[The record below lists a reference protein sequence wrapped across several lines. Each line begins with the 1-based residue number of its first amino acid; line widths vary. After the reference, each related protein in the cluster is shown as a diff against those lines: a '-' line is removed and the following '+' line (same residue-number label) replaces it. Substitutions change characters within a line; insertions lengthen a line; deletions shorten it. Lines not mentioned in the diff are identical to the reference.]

1 MKHLVDVYRTQ
12 LRTTLMA
19 HLQYRAAVV
28 IWLIEMVLEP
38 LVYLIVWGTV
48 ADASGGRLGTYTS
61 GAFAAYY
68 VVFMVVNHLTFT
80 WIMWEYEYRVRQG
93 TFSAILLRP
102 VHPIHADISDNVAYK
117 LLTSLIMLPVAAGM
131 WVLFD
136 AAANPPLWAVVA
148 FVPSLLL
155 AFLARFL
162 LEWTLA
168 TAAFWTT
175 RVEALNQVYFVAFLF
190 LSGQIAPL
198 SLLPPIVRAIATVLP
213 FRWLVSFPVEL
224 LLGRVGPSDAAFGLG
239 AQVVWVVFAFWLMRH
254 MWRRGVRRYSAVG
267 G

>member
-1 MKHLVDVYRTQ
+1 MSHLLDVYRTQ
-12 LRTTLMA
+12 FRTTMIA
-19 HLQYRAAVV
+19 QLQYRAAVL

-48 ADASGGRLGTYTS
+48 ATASGGSLGTYTS
-61 GAFAAYY
+61 GDFAAYY
-68 VVFMVVNHLTFT
+68 VIFMVVNHLTFT

-93 TFSAILLRP
+93 TFSSILLRP

-117 LLTSLIMLPVAAGM
+117 VLTSAIMLPTAAAL
-131 WVLFD
+131 WLVFH
-136 AAANPPLWAVVA
+136 ATANPPLWAV
-148 FVPSLLL
+148 L
-155 AFLARFL
+155 AFLPALFLSFVARFL

-175 RVEALNQVYFVAFLF
+175 RTDALNQVYFIAFLF

-198 SLLPPIVRAIATVLP
+198 SLMPPLVGAVAAVLP

-224 LLGRVGPSDAAFGLG
+224 LLGRVSPAGAAVGVGMQVLWTGLAYG
-239 AQVVWVVFAFWLMRH
+239 IFTFV
-254 MWRRGVRRYSAVG
+254 WRRGVCRYSAVG
-267 G
+267 T